1 MFSDKE
7 NVLVLIPEWR
17 CEENEHIENLKTPKE
32 HQERA
37 NPFYPQRKTAP
48 SQVGTQFV
56 EWQSHIADAAQRY
69 YHRIGHVDA
78 RCHHQGCGSQAED
91 YVDGEESQQCMHYCR
106 RHRLAV
112 ELHGK
117 DGTGVHHPHKLV
129 AYDFQ
134 YH

>member
-48 SQVGTQFV
+48 SQVGMQLSDIITELV
-56 EWQSHIADAAQRY
+56 TSMPAAIIR
-69 YHRIGHVDA
+69 
-78 RCHHQGCGSQAED
+78 
-91 YVDGEESQQCMHYCR
+91 
-106 RHRLAV
+106 AV
-112 ELHGK
+112 VPK
-117 DGTGVHHPHKLV
+117 QKIM
-129 AYDFQ
+129 
-134 YH
+134 

>member
-56 EWQSHIADAAQRY
+56 EWQLLMQLSDIITELVTSMPAAIIR
-69 YHRIGHVDA
+69 
-78 RCHHQGCGSQAED
+78 
-91 YVDGEESQQCMHYCR
+91 
-106 RHRLAV
+106 AV
-112 ELHGK
+112 VPK
-117 DGTGVHHPHKLV
+117 QKIM
-129 AYDFQ
+129 
-134 YH
+134 